1 MGKKEKVIKEKKERQ
16 RRGLRIKR
24 ISKKII
30 LIFGFAVILMGISM
44 VVFALRAKSY
54 NKDYAEVLD
63 NLKKINFINDQAQNQ
78 PHRLLSAC
86 SKAENIKES
95 KEQDIVLKMTTYLDE
110 IKDSIGS
117 NKTYA
122 ENYGITMAIRPV
134 LENYTKSVQKII
146 DAGDGTSFP
155 KLVGGI
161 YDLIYAT
168 YDYNKTLS
176 DYSLKLMTLEME
188 RSADIQE
195 KVANSFDSTIIGCTS
210 MFATALIISIV
221 LCVLLTKS
229 ITKPV
234 RKLKKEIM
242 LVAKGDLSRDK
253 LQIKSRDEIRAVTDA
268 FNSMSS
274 NFKEII
280 HNLNDVINELG
291 TSSQIVLK
299 SIRENEEGAESV
311 ANSLDEMSSLMSS
324 QRQESEQTVS
334 HVREMNIVAE
344 KISAAIN
351 QINYNATT
359 SMEKASNGTEKIE
372 DYNSQLKQV
381 NFVMEQVA
389 DVAARLESNTSE
401 MNTILRSITDIST
414 QTQMLSLNASIEAAR
429 AGEAGRGFA
438 VVASEIGNLAN
449 LTQEASS
456 KITNII
462 QTVQK
467 DVDDMS
473 HSMENGLE
481 QLKINTEMAE
491 DTKQTFIQ
499 ITDGISEVSANIQE
513 ITSEMQMLTN
523 MVDNVVTNMQEI
535 DRTIEKNKDFTIDIA
550 TTVAEQNANLD
561 EIGISSASLAKQTE
575 NLNQMIAHFKL
586 SE

>member
-1 MGKKEKVIKEKKERQ
+1 MKKKENVNNEKKERQ
-16 RRGLRIKR
+16 PRGLRIKR
-24 ISKKII
+24 ISTKII
-30 LIFGFAVILMGISM
+30 LIFGLAVIFMGISM
-44 VVFALRAKSY
+44 VIFAFRAKSF
-54 NKDYAEVLD
+54 NKEYAEVLD
-63 NLKKINFINDQAQNQ
+63 NLKKINFMNDQAQNQ

-86 SKAENIKES
+86 SKTENIKES
-95 KEQDIVLKMTTYLDE
+95 GEQDVVLKMATYLDE
-110 IKDSIGS
+110 IQDSIG
-117 NKTYA
+117 NDKTYA
-122 ENYGITMAIRPV
+122 ENHGITMAIRPV
-134 LENYTKSVQKII
+134 LENYTKCVQNII

-176 DYSLKLMTLEME
+176 NYSLKLMTLEME

-195 KVANSFDSTIIGCTS
+195 TIANSFDSTIIGCS
-210 MFATALIISIV
+210 SLFATALMISIV

-229 ITKPV
+229 ITIPV
-234 RKLKKEIM
+234 GKLKKEIM
-242 LVAKGDLSRDK
+242 LVAQGDLSRGK

-268 FNSMSS
+268 FNTMSS
-274 NFKEII
+274 NFKDII
-280 HNLNDVINELG
+280 NNLNDVINELG

-299 SIRENEEGAESV
+299 SIRENEEGAENV

-324 QRQESEQTVS
+324 QRQESELTVS
-334 HVREMNIVAE
+334 HVREMNTVAE

-359 SMEKASNGTEKIE
+359 SMEKAYDGTEKIE

-381 NFVMEQVA
+381 NLVMEQVA
-389 DVAARLESNTSE
+389 DVTTRLESNTSE
-401 MNTILRSITDIST
+401 MNIILRSISDIST

-429 AGEAGRGFA
+429 AGDAGRGFA

-456 KITNII
+456 KITKII
-462 QTVQK
+462 QTVQR

-491 DTKQTFIQ
+491 DTKQTFLH
-499 ITDGISEVSANIQE
+499 ITDGISEVSASIQE

-523 MVDNVVTNMQEI
+523 MVDHVETNMQEI
-535 DRTIEKNKDFTIDIA
+535 DRTIEKNKNFTIDIA

-561 EIGISSASLAKQTE
+561 EIGISSASLSKQTE
-575 NLNQMIAHFKL
+575 RLNQMIAHFKL
-586 SE
+586 RD

>member
-1 MGKKEKVIKEKKERQ
+1 MKKKENVNNEKKERQ
-16 RRGLRIKR
+16 PRGLRIKR
-24 ISKKII
+24 ISTKII
-30 LIFGFAVILMGISM
+30 LIFGLAVIFMGISM
-44 VVFALRAKSY
+44 VIFAFRAKSF
-54 NKDYAEVLD
+54 NKEYAEVLD
-63 NLKKINFINDQAQNQ
+63 NLKKINFMNDQAQNQ

-86 SKAENIKES
+86 SKTENIKES
-95 KEQDIVLKMTTYLDE
+95 GEQDVVLKMATYLDE
-110 IKDSIGS
+110 IQDSIG
-117 NKTYA
+117 NDKTYA
-122 ENYGITMAIRPV
+122 ENHGITMAIRPV
-134 LENYTKSVQKII
+134 LENYTKCVQNII

-161 YDLIYAT
+161 YDLIFAT

-176 DYSLKLMTLEME
+176 NYSLKLMTLEME

-195 KVANSFDSTIIGCTS
+195 TIANSFDSTIIGCS
-210 MFATALIISIV
+210 FMFAIALMISIV

-229 ITKPV
+229 ITIPV
-234 RKLKKEIM
+234 GKLKKEIM
-242 LVAKGDLSRDK
+242 LVAQGDLSRGK

-268 FNSMSS
+268 FNTMSS
-274 NFKEII
+274 NFKDII
-280 HNLNDVINELG
+280 NNLNDVINELG

-299 SIRENEEGAESV
+299 SIRENEEGAENV

-324 QRQESEQTVS
+324 QRQESELTVS
-334 HVREMNIVAE
+334 HVREMNTVAE

-359 SMEKASNGTEKIE
+359 SMEKAYDGTEKIE

-381 NFVMEQVA
+381 NLVMEQVA
-389 DVAARLESNTSE
+389 DVTTRLESNTSE
-401 MNTILRSITDIST
+401 MNIILRSISDIST

-429 AGEAGRGFA
+429 AGDAGRGFA

-456 KITNII
+456 KITKII
-462 QTVQK
+462 QTVQR

-491 DTKQTFIQ
+491 DTKQTFLH
-499 ITDGISEVSANIQE
+499 ITDGISEVSASIQE

-523 MVDNVVTNMQEI
+523 MVDHVETNMQEI
-535 DRTIEKNKDFTIDIA
+535 DRTIEKNKNFTIDIA

-561 EIGISSASLAKQTE
+561 EIGISSASLSKQTE
-575 NLNQMIAHFKL
+575 RLNQMIAHFKL
-586 SE
+586 RD

>member
-1 MGKKEKVIKEKKERQ
+1 MKKKENVNNEKKERQ
-16 RRGLRIKR
+16 PRGLRIKR
-24 ISKKII
+24 ISTKII
-30 LIFGFAVILMGISM
+30 LIFGLAVIFMGISM
-44 VVFALRAKSY
+44 VIFAFRAKSY
-54 NKDYAEVLD
+54 NKEYAEVLD
-63 NLKKINFINDQAQNQ
+63 NLKKINFMNDQAQNQ

-86 SKAENIKES
+86 SKTENIKES
-95 KEQDIVLKMTTYLDE
+95 GEQDIVLKMATYLDE
-110 IKDSIGS
+110 IQDSIG
-117 NKTYA
+117 NDKTYA
-122 ENYGITMAIRPV
+122 ENHGITMAIRPV
-134 LENYTKSVQKII
+134 LENYTKCVQNII

-176 DYSLKLMTLEME
+176 NYSLKLMTLEME

-195 KVANSFDSTIIGCTS
+195 TIANSFDSTIIGCS
-210 MFATALIISIV
+210 FMFAIALMISIV

-229 ITKPV
+229 ITIPV
-234 RKLKKEIM
+234 GKLKKEIM
-242 LVAKGDLSRDK
+242 LVAQGDLSRGK

-268 FNSMSS
+268 FNTMSS
-274 NFKEII
+274 NFKDII
-280 HNLNDVINELG
+280 NNLNDVINELG

-299 SIRENEEGAESV
+299 SIRENEEGAENV

-324 QRQESEQTVS
+324 QRQESELTVS
-334 HVREMNIVAE
+334 HVREMNTVAE

-359 SMEKASNGTEKIE
+359 SMEKAYDGTEKIE

-381 NFVMEQVA
+381 NLVMEQVA
-389 DVAARLESNTSE
+389 DVTTRLESNTSE
-401 MNTILRSITDIST
+401 MNIILRSISDIST

-429 AGEAGRGFA
+429 AGDAGRGFA

-456 KITNII
+456 KITKII
-462 QTVQK
+462 QTVQR

-491 DTKQTFIQ
+491 DTKQTFLH
-499 ITDGISEVSANIQE
+499 ITDGISEVSASIQE

-523 MVDNVVTNMQEI
+523 MVDHVETNMQEI
-535 DRTIEKNKDFTIDIA
+535 DRTIEKNKNFTIDIA

-561 EIGISSASLAKQTE
+561 EIGISSASLSKQTE
-575 NLNQMIAHFKL
+575 KLNQMIAHFKL
-586 SE
+586 SD

>member
-1 MGKKEKVIKEKKERQ
+1 MKKKENVNNEKKERQ
-16 RRGLRIKR
+16 PRGLRIKR
-24 ISKKII
+24 ISTKII
-30 LIFGFAVILMGISM
+30 LIFGLAVIFMGISM
-44 VVFALRAKSY
+44 VIFAFRAKSY
-54 NKDYAEVLD
+54 NKEYAEVLD
-63 NLKKINFINDQAQNQ
+63 NLKKINFMNDQAQNQ

-86 SKAENIKES
+86 SKTENIKES
-95 KEQDIVLKMTTYLDE
+95 GEQDIVLKMATYLDE
-110 IKDSIGS
+110 IQDSIG
-117 NKTYA
+117 NDKTYA
-122 ENYGITMAIRPV
+122 ENHGITMAIRPV
-134 LENYTKSVQKII
+134 LENYTKCVQNII

-176 DYSLKLMTLEME
+176 NYSLKLMTLEME

-195 KVANSFDSTIIGCTS
+195 TIANSFDSTIIGCS
-210 MFATALIISIV
+210 FMFAIALMISIV

-229 ITKPV
+229 ITIPV
-234 RKLKKEIM
+234 GKLKKEIM
-242 LVAKGDLSRDK
+242 LVAQGDLSRGK

-268 FNSMSS
+268 FNTMSS
-274 NFKEII
+274 NFKDII
-280 HNLNDVINELG
+280 NNLNDVINELG

-299 SIRENEEGAESV
+299 SIRENEEGAENV

-324 QRQESEQTVS
+324 QRQESELTVS
-334 HVREMNIVAE
+334 HVREMNTVAE

-359 SMEKASNGTEKIE
+359 SMEKAYDGTEKIE

-381 NFVMEQVA
+381 NLVMEQVA
-389 DVAARLESNTSE
+389 DVTTRLESNTSE
-401 MNTILRSITDIST
+401 MNIILRSISDIST

-429 AGEAGRGFA
+429 AGDAGRGFA

-456 KITNII
+456 KITKII
-462 QTVQK
+462 QTVQR

-491 DTKQTFIQ
+491 DTKQTFLH
-499 ITDGISEVSANIQE
+499 ITDGISEVSASIQE

-523 MVDNVVTNMQEI
+523 MVDHVETNMQEI
-535 DRTIEKNKDFTIDIA
+535 DRTIEKNKNFTIDIA

-561 EIGISSASLAKQTE
+561 EIGISSARLSKQTE
-575 NLNQMIAHFKL
+575 RLNQMIAHFKL
-586 SE
+586 RD

>member
-1 MGKKEKVIKEKKERQ
+1 MKKKENVNNEKKERQ
-16 RRGLRIKR
+16 PRGLRIKR
-24 ISKKII
+24 ISTKII
-30 LIFGFAVILMGISM
+30 LIFGLAVIFMGISM
-44 VVFALRAKSY
+44 VIFAFRAKSF
-54 NKDYAEVLD
+54 NKEYAEVLD
-63 NLKKINFINDQAQNQ
+63 NLKKINFMNDQAQNQ

-86 SKAENIKES
+86 SKTENIKES
-95 KEQDIVLKMTTYLDE
+95 GEQDVVLKMATYLDE
-110 IKDSIGS
+110 IQDSIG
-117 NKTYA
+117 NDKTYA
-122 ENYGITMAIRPV
+122 ENHGITMAIRPV
-134 LENYTKSVQKII
+134 LENYTKCVQNII

-176 DYSLKLMTLEME
+176 NYSLKLMTLEME

-195 KVANSFDSTIIGCTS
+195 TIANSFDSTIIGCS
-210 MFATALIISIV
+210 FMFAIALMISIV

-229 ITKPV
+229 ITIPV
-234 RKLKKEIM
+234 GKLKKEIM
-242 LVAKGDLSRDK
+242 LVAQGDLSRGK

-268 FNSMSS
+268 FNTMSS
-274 NFKEII
+274 NFKDII
-280 HNLNDVINELG
+280 NNLNDVINELG

-299 SIRENEEGAESV
+299 SIRENEEGAENV

-324 QRQESEQTVS
+324 QRQESELTVS
-334 HVREMNIVAE
+334 HVREMNTVAE

-359 SMEKASNGTEKIE
+359 SMEKAYDGTEKIE

-381 NFVMEQVA
+381 NLVMEQVA
-389 DVAARLESNTSE
+389 DVTTRLESNTSE
-401 MNTILRSITDIST
+401 MNIILRSISDIST

-429 AGEAGRGFA
+429 AGDAGRGFA

-456 KITNII
+456 KITKII
-462 QTVQK
+462 QTVQR

-491 DTKQTFIQ
+491 DTKQTFLH
-499 ITDGISEVSANIQE
+499 ITDGISEVSASIQE

-523 MVDNVVTNMQEI
+523 MVDHVETNMQEI
-535 DRTIEKNKDFTIDIA
+535 DRTIEKNKNFTIDIA

-561 EIGISSASLAKQTE
+561 EIGISSASLSKQTE
-575 NLNQMIAHFKL
+575 RLNQMIAHFKL
-586 SE
+586 RD